1 MENNYEL
8 IGEDKHRSPI
18 YFVPDIEDIRV
29 GYECEMYTHRFLEG
43 YGWNK
48 QILGS
53 TLVAAIVTH
62 SNELEKGIKTPY
74 LTKEQIEA
82 EGWKPVNTGG
92 LENGCM
98 NGRCAF
104 TKGNYFL
111 IIPSQPNTKLGNR
124 IEIVMVDVL
133 KDDYNEWTSN
143 GRMYLGECRC
153 INDFRLIMKL
163 LCIK

>member
-29 GYECEMYTHRFLEG
+29 GYECEIKPT
-43 YGWNK
+43 
-48 QILGS
+48 GS
-53 TLVAAIVTH
+53 EEFDWMPYVINGDNAFRHYET
-62 SNELEKGIKTPY
+62 KGRGATSIRVPY